1 MTEEKKNAPD
11 IIEAV
16 VFDVGWVLL
25 RLNYKALLAY
35 LREHGVSQSTLTE
48 VIAAI
53 QLDAHETGLL
63 DGEGLLRN
71 IASLATRT
79 QMDVRDIER
88 HWVEMFEPIPEMFAL
103 AANLMTRYRV
113 FLLSNV
119 GDLHW
124 RHVVARYDLLSHCHD
139 ALPSFEAKVMKP
151 NIGIYQEAE
160 RRFALYGPQTVFID
174 DLEPNVQGASKAG
187 WHAILHKDPTSTIAQ
202 LQALGVD
209 CTIGVRSA

>member
-1 MTEEKKNAPD
+1 MTENKDAQAES
-11 IIEAV
+11 IEAI

-25 RLNYKALLAY
+25 RLNYTALLDY
-35 LREHGVSQSTLTE
+35 LREHGVSQSTIKD

-53 QLDAHETGLL
+53 KLDAHETGLL

-71 IASLATRT
+71 IASLATRA
-79 QMDVRDIER
+79 QMDVREIER
-88 HWVEMFEPIPEMFAL
+88 HWVEMFEPIPEMFIL

-119 GDLHW
+119 GELHW
-124 RHVVARYDLLSHCHD
+124 RHIVARYDLLSHCHD

-151 NIGIYQEAE
+151 NIGIYREAE

-174 DLEPNVQGASKAG
+174 DLEPNVLGARKCG
-187 WHAILHKDPTSTIAQ
+187 WHAILHRNPAATIAQ
-202 LQALGVD
+202 LRALGVD
-209 CTIGVRSA
+209 CTLDASLA

>member
-1 MTEEKKNAPD
+1 MTEEKERAPNT
-11 IIEAV
+11 IEAI

-35 LREHGVSQSTLTE
+35 LLEHGVSQSTITE

-53 QLDAHETGLL
+53 RLDAHETGLL

-79 QMDVRDIER
+79 QMDVRVIER

-124 RHVVARYDLLSHCHD
+124 RHIVARYDLLSHCHD

-151 NIGIYQEAE
+151 NINIYREAE
-160 RRFALYGPQTVFID
+160 RRFALFGPQTVFID
-174 DLEPNVQGASKAG
+174 DLEPNVQGARKAG
-187 WHAILHKDPTSTIAQ
+187 WHAVLHKDPASTIAQ

-209 CTIGVRSA
+209 CTMEVPRA